1 MTEPVLVEVER
12 SGLVESVHRG
22 SLVITAPD
30 GSVIHEVGDVTS
42 PVFPRSST
50 KPLQGVGMLRAGLD
64 HDGADLALACG
75 SHSGEPGHVE
85 RVAAMLAA
93 AGLDE
98 SALACPPA
106 YPLHEPTMHAATEP
120 LRVTMN
126 CSGKHAG
133 MLATCVAAG
142 WPTDGYEQPGHPLQ
156 KALADT
162 VVELT
167 GEPIATTGVDGC
179 GAPLFAYSLTGL
191 ARAFGRLVQASA
203 GSEELRVADAMRAH
217 PWLVA
222 GTDREDTALMGAVPG
237 LLSKIGAEGVLA
249 FALADGTA
257 VALKMSDGAKR
268 GCAPLAV
275 AVLAYL
281 GVDVSDLEA
290 LANPPVLGGGRPVG
304 RLRVSWSAP

>member
-30 GSVIHEVGDVTS
+30 GSVLHATGDVTT
-42 PVFPRSST
+42 PMFPRSST
-50 KPLQGVGMLRAGLD
+50 KPLQGVGMLRAGLAY
-64 HDGADLALACG
+64 DGADLALACG
-75 SHSGEPGHVE
+75 SHSGELGHVE

-93 AGLDE
+93 AGLSE

-106 YPLHEPTMHAATEP
+106 WPLNEASLHEAAEP

-126 CSGKHAG
+126 CSGKHAA
-133 MLATCVAAG
+133 MLTTCVAAG
-142 WPTDGYEQPGHPLQ
+142 WPSEGYEQPGHPLQ
-156 KALADT
+156 RLIAET
-162 VVELT
+162 VVDLT

-191 ARAFGRLVQASA
+191 ARAFSRLVRAA
-203 GSEELRVADAMRAH
+203 PGSDELRVADAMRAH

-222 GTDREDTALMGAVPG
+222 GTDREDTVLMGTVPG
-237 LLSKIGAEGVLA
+237 LLSKIGAEGTLA

-257 VALKMSDGAKR
+257 VALKLADGAKR

-275 AVLAYL
+275 AALAHL
-281 GVDVSDLEA
+281 GVDVSELADLAE
-290 LANPPVLGGGRPVG
+290 PPVLGGGRKVG
-304 RLRVSWSAP
+304 HLRVSWPFP

>member
-1 MTEPVLVEVER
+1 MTEPVLIEVER
-12 SGLVESVHRG
+12 SGLVESTHRG

-30 GSVIHEVGDVTS
+30 GTVAHEVGDVTG

-50 KPLQGVGMLRAGLD
+50 KPLQGVGMLRAGLALA
-64 HDGADLALACG
+64 GADLALACG
-75 SHSGEPGHVE
+75 SHSGERGHVE

-93 AGLDE
+93 AGLHE
-98 SALACPPA
+98 TALACPPA

-126 CSGKHAG
+126 CSGKHAA

-142 WPTDGYEQPGHPLQ
+142 WPTEGYEQPGHPLQ

-162 VVELT
+162 VVDLT

-222 GTDREDTALMGAVPG
+222 GTDREDTALMGEVPG

-257 VALKMSDGAKR
+257 VALKMADGAKR

-275 AVLAYL
+275 AVLAQL
-281 GVDVSDLEA
+281 GVDVSGLEA

-304 RLRVSWSAP
+304 RLRVSWRVP

>member
-12 SGLVESVHRG
+12 SGLVESTHRG

-30 GSVIHEVGDVTS
+30 GSVTYSTGDVTS

-50 KPLQGVGMLRAGLD
+50 KPLQGVGILRAGLAY
-64 HDGADLALACG
+64 DGADLALACG

-106 YPLHEPTMHAATEP
+106 YPLHEPTMHAAGEP

-126 CSGKHAG
+126 CSGKHAA

-142 WPTDGYEQPGHPLQ
+142 WPTEGYEQPGHPLQ
-156 KALADT
+156 KALAEA

-191 ARAFGRLVQASA
+191 ARAFGRLVQAPQ
-203 GSEELRVADAMRAH
+203 GSDELRVADAMRAH

-222 GTDREDTALMGAVPG
+222 GTDREDTALMGEVPG

-275 AVLAYL
+275 AVLAHL
-281 GVDVSDLEA
+281 GVDVSELAE
-290 LANPPVLGGGRPVG
+290 LANPAVLGGRRPVG
-304 RLRVSWSAP
+304 RLRVSWRVP

>member
-30 GSVIHEVGDVTS
+30 GSVTHFVGDVTS

-50 KPLQGVGMLRAGLD
+50 KPLQGVGMLRAGLGY
-64 HDGADLALACG
+64 DGADLALACG

-85 RVAAMLAA
+85 RVAAMLVA

-106 YPLHEPTMHAATEP
+106 YPLHEPTMHAATAP

-142 WPTDGYEQPGHPLQ
+142 WPTDGYEEPDHPLQ

-179 GAPLFAYSLTGL
+179 SAPLFAYSLTGL
-191 ARAFGRLVQASA
+191 AHAFGRLVQASP

-275 AVLAYL
+275 AVLAHL
-281 GVDVSDLEA
+281 GVDVSGLEA